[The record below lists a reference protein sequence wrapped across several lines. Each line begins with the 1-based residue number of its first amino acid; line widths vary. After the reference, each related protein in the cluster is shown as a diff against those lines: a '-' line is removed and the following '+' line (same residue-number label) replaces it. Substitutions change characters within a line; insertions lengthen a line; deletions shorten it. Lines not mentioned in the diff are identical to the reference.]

1 MILTTLDYLTK
12 ILYSFDL
19 TAVSRPNTLLSFFGS
34 LLQAAHERFLYIHF
48 ADFSLTLL
56 ISFSIWKLQ
65 C

>member
-48 ADFSLTLL
+48 ADF
-56 ISFSIWKLQ
+56 
-65 C
+65 